1 MEQYQKT
8 NNTLKYTYKK
18 LERYGFNSS
27 IYIGNKGL
35 QAIYLQQKK
44 EFSNND
50 VCLVIV
56 KLDFKDFICHKT
68 PKDFKNMMCYFFED
82 NICYEI
88 KLETVLKQNKT
99 VFILFECIN
108 YLYWGPKYV
117 THSTCAIVHNKK
129 CYFINSHG
137 GCSRVIK
144 HYVLKDDKFE
154 KETVSNLKCC
164 KDYFVISN
172 IMKNFNIETKNTD
185 AQMYYG
191 SNLQEY
197 DNHGCCFIFP
207 MYIWYY
213 FEKNVKNNTKLLEK
227 GMLSLMVYNI
237 FFRDRP
243 IHDPKPSNSTI
254 NNYTKENIKRLKW
267 RFYRNILNEFVG
279 YMTQKKIQCCLR

>member
-1 MEQYQKT
+1 
-8 NNTLKYTYKK
+8 
-18 LERYGFNSS
+18 
-27 IYIGNKGL
+27 
-35 QAIYLQQKK
+35 
-44 EFSNND
+44 
-50 VCLVIV
+50 
-56 KLDFKDFICHKT
+56 
-68 PKDFKNMMCYFFED
+68 
-82 NICYEI
+82 
-88 KLETVLKQNKT
+88 
-99 VFILFECIN
+99 
-108 YLYWGPKYV
+108 
-117 THSTCAIVHNKK
+117 
-129 CYFINSHG
+129 
-137 GCSRVIK
+137 
-144 HYVLKDDKFE
+144 
-154 KETVSNLKCC
+154 
-164 KDYFVISN
+164 
-172 IMKNFNIETKNTD
+172 MKNFNIETKNTD